1 VPTSATVFFK
11 PSAIIRSLFC
21 NCLSTTT
28 IYRPRKEITRGY
40 QREDNLEE
48 KQSLRCNHS
57 SQSKKKNLAINQELD
72 QENTLI
78 ALPIASICP
87 KNP

>member
-1 VPTSATVFFK
+1 VPVPTSATVFFK

-57 SQSKKKNLAINQELD
+57 SQSKKKLSNKSGVGSRKYTD
-72 QENTLI
+72 C
-78 ALPIASICP
+78 SSYS
-87 KNP
+87 

>member
-40 QREDNLEE
+40 QRED
-48 KQSLRCNHS
+48 STLRKNKACDATIRA
-57 SQSKKKNLAINQELD
+57 SQKKNLAINQELD

-78 ALPIASICP
+78 ALPIASISP